1 MVMNYYG
8 AKDLAA
14 AFRTVRKNTIVIA
27 EEIGEEHYGFRPAP
41 GTRTVAE
48 TLIHIAITPRVPHQV
63 HAVDHVTDLATFNF
77 WEFFG
82 GLMVIEK
89 KPHTKEHI
97 LALLNEEGERFAG
110 WLDTLNDEFL
120 GEIVVMPPVM
130 GSQKSR
136 FEMLLSPKEHEMHH
150 RAQLMVME
158 RLLGI
163 TPHMTR
169 RMEARLAEMQSAKAA
184 S

>member
-1 MVMNYYG
+1 MNYYG

-41 GTRTVAE
+41 GMRTVAE
-48 TLIHIAITPRVPHQV
+48 TLIHIAVTPRVPYQIHF
-63 HAVDHVTDLATFNF
+63 VDHLDDLSTFNF

-82 GLMVIEK
+82 ALLVLEK
-89 KPHTKEHI
+89 KPHTKAQI
-97 LALLNEEGERFAG
+97 LGLLGEEGERFAG
-110 WLDTLNDEFL
+110 WLDTLNEEFL
-120 GEIVVMPPVM
+120 GEIVRMPEAM

-163 TPHMTR
+163 VPHMTR
-169 RMEARLAEMQSAKAA
+169 RMEARIAEMQSAKA
-184 S
+184 

>member
-1 MVMNYYG
+1 MNIYG
-8 AKDLAA
+8 ARDMAA

-48 TLIHIAITPRVPHQV
+48 TLLHMALITRVPYQI
-63 HAVDHVTDLATFNF
+63 HAVDHVTDLATFGF
-77 WEFFG
+77 MEFFG
-82 GLMVIEK
+82 GLMVMEK
-89 KPHTKEHI
+89 KPHTKAQI

-120 GEIVVMPPVM
+120 AEIVTMPEAM
-130 GSQKSR
+130 GPSKSR
-136 FEMLLSPKEHEMHH
+136 FEMLLGPKEHEMHH
-150 RAQLMVME
+150 RAQLMVVE

-169 RMEARLAEMQSAKAA
+169 RMEARLAAMQASKA
-184 S
+184 

>member
-1 MVMNYYG
+1 MNCYG

-48 TLIHIAITPRVPHQV
+48 TLLHVALITRVPHQI

-82 GLMVIEK
+82 ALLVMEK
-89 KPHTKEHI
+89 KPHTKEQI
-97 LALLNEEGERFAG
+97 LHLLHEEGDRYAG

-120 GEIVVMPPVM
+120 DEIVSMPAAM
-130 GSQKSR
+130 GNSKSR
-136 FEMLLSPKEHEMHH
+136 FEMLLGPKEHEMHH
-150 RAQLMVME
+150 RAQLMVVE
-158 RLLGI
+158 RMLGI
-163 TPHMTR
+163 TPHLTR
-169 RMEARLAEMQSAKAA
+169 NMEARLAAMQAAK

>member
-1 MVMNYYG
+1 MNYYG

-27 EEIGEEHYGFRPAP
+27 EEIGEEHYGFHPAP

-48 TLIHIAITPRVPHQV
+48 TLVHMAIITRVPHQI
-63 HAVDHVTDLATFNF
+63 HGVDHVTDMATFNF
-77 WEFFG
+77 MEFFG

-110 WLDTLNDEFL
+110 WLETLNDDFL
-120 GEIVVMPPVM
+120 GEIVVMPEAM
-130 GSQKSR
+130 GSRKTR

-158 RLLGI
+158 RLLGM

-169 RMEARLAEMQSAKAA
+169 RMEARIAAMQSAKAG

>member
-1 MVMNYYG
+1 MNYYG

-41 GTRTVAE
+41 NTRTVAE
-48 TLIHIAITPRVPHQV
+48 TLIHVAVIPRIQHQI
-63 HAVDHVTDLATFNF
+63 HAVDHLFELGKFDFLD
-77 WEFFG
+77 FFG
-82 GLMVIEK
+82 ELLVMEK
-89 KPHTKEHI
+89 KPHTKAQI

-120 GEIVVMPPVM
+120 GEMLTMPQGM
-130 GSQKSR
+130 GTTKSR
-136 FEMLLSPKEHEMHH
+136 FEMLLGPKEHEMHH
-150 RAQLMVME
+150 RAQLMVTE

-163 TPHMTR
+163 TPHLTR
-169 RMEARLAEMQSAKAA
+169 QMEARMAAMQSAKAG

>member
-1 MVMNYYG
+1 MNYYG

-27 EEIGEEHYGFRPAP
+27 EEIGEEHYGFRPTP
-41 GTRTVAE
+41 ETRTVAE
-48 TLIHIAITPRVPHQV
+48 TLLHMALITRVPYQI
-63 HAVDHVTDLATFNF
+63 HAVDHLFDLSKFNF

-82 GLMVIEK
+82 ELLVMEK
-89 KPHTKEHI
+89 KPHTKAQV
-97 LALLNEEGERFAG
+97 LALLNEEGERFAS

-120 GEIVVMPPVM
+120 AEIVVMPEAM
-130 GSQKSR
+130 GTQKTR
-136 FEMLLSPKEHEMHH
+136 FEMLLGPKEHEMHH
-150 RAQLMVME
+150 RAQLMVVE

-169 RMEARLAEMQSAKAA
+169 RMEARIAAMQAA
-184 S
+184 NK

>member
-1 MVMNYYG
+1 MSIYG
-8 AKDLAA
+8 AKDMAA

-48 TLIHIAITPRVPHQV
+48 TLLHMALITRVPHQI
-63 HAVDHVTDLATFNF
+63 HAVDHVSDLATFGF
-77 WEFFG
+77 MEFFG
-82 GLMVIEK
+82 GLMVMEK
-89 KPHTKEHI
+89 KPHTKAQV

-120 GEIVVMPPVM
+120 AEIVTMPEAM
-130 GSQKSR
+130 GPSKSR
-136 FEMLLSPKEHEMHH
+136 FEMLLGPKEHEMHH
-150 RAQLMVME
+150 RAQLMVVE

-169 RMEARLAEMQSAKAA
+169 RMEARLAAMQAAK

>member
-1 MVMNYYG
+1 MNYYG

-48 TLIHIAITPRVPHQV
+48 TLIHVAVSPRVQHQI
-63 HAVDHVTDLATFNF
+63 HAVEHLSDLSKFDF
-77 WEFFG
+77 IDFFG
-82 GLMVIEK
+82 NLKVIEK

-97 LALLNEEGERFAG
+97 LALLREEGERLAT
-110 WLDTLNDEFL
+110 WLDTLTDEFL
-120 GEIVVMPPVM
+120 GERIAMPPHVG
-130 GSQKSR
+130 GSKSR
-136 FEMLLSPKEHEMHH
+136 FEMLLGTKEHEMHH
-150 RAQLMVME
+150 RGQLMVVE

-169 RMEARLAEMQSAKAA
+169 EFEARMAAMQGAKAGA
-184 S
+184 